1 MNPKTTLPAILF
13 AAALLHGCAGC
24 DQLPDG
30 ALTTC
35 QQDAVFGGSVATD
48 ILFVIDDSG
57 SMAGEQL
64 RLRDAL
70 GSFITTLASSP
81 ISDDYQIAVTN
92 TSVQG
97 FLATDATAYTTGPS
111 AGTPFPAG
119 AVIALDPLTVN
130 PDLDP
135 PNFNTWGDI
144 LWSNLAGFYSDPA
157 SERILLHDAPGL
169 TLQFR
174 RNVLVGTSGSGR
186 EQPLEAMRR
195 ALSTLA
201 VAGGPNDGFL
211 RPGAR
216 LAVIFLADEDDCSGP
231 TSGSV
236 LNSTDCDNQ
245 RSSPSSALTPVQE
258 YVDFLKGPIGGETRD
273 VVVGAVVGVTC
284 TGGVCTNT
292 RCPDAFTDPPADRFL
307 ELLSAFDPAR
317 TTLASICDDAFDAAL
332 DQFANAVMSQTLP
345 LVGGVADPA
354 MLVVSVI
361 KPSGVQGCTVAQVGT
376 AAAAS
381 ADAVYTPPAGGR
393 DATLT
398 FQNDCTLAPGD
409 RIDINLICAG

>member
-1 MNPKTTLPAILF
+1 MLQA
-13 AAALLHGCAGC
+13 CSSC
-24 DQLPDG
+24 DSVPDG

-97 FLATDATAYTTGPS
+97 FRATDANYDEYTTGPS
-111 AGTPFPAG
+111 TGTPFPAG
-119 AVIALDPLTVN
+119 AVIALDPLAVN

-144 LWSNLAGFYSDPA
+144 LWTLGAGFYSDPA

-201 VAGGPNDGFL
+201 GAGGANDGFL

-216 LAVIFLADEDDCSGP
+216 LAVIFLSDEDDCSGP

-245 RSSPSSALTPVQE
+245 RTSPSSVLTPVQE
-258 YVDFLKGPIGGETRD
+258 YVDFLKGPIGGETRV

-284 TGGVCTNT
+284 AGGTCTNT
-292 RCPDAFTDPPADRFL
+292 MCSTDVYMDPPANRFL

-332 DQFANAVMSQTLP
+332 DQFANAVMGQTLP

-354 MLVVSVI
+354 MLVVSVV
-361 KPSGVQGCTVAQVGT
+361 KTTGVQGCTVAQVGT

-381 ADAVYTPPAGGR
+381 ADAVYTPPAGGT

-398 FQNDCTLAPGD
+398 FQNDCTLSPGD
-409 RIDINLICAG
+409 RIEINLICAG